1 MCSYLLQIIIL
12 TFVVF
17 VQIQANYTSTSP
29 NHSGYTSI
37 SDSTASSAMTET
49 SKSISYLSSIET
61 STSSATNPSISTTTD
76 ARNTHS
82 YISSTYISSATSI
95 SSHEHSSLSS
105 TSTTSPN
112 TSPTSST
119 TTPMAISVKLMF
131 KYTLNSSSPLKIG
144 NFTDSTIL
152 NSVHNMVKSS
162 FNLSNFIIDIK
173 RIEIRSQAKSTFYE
187 YDMITD
193 NLFESV
199 RKDCDIICI
208 KNSAVLSSVSFQLQD
223 INGSLVNVIAKSG
236 PILIED
242 MSNTTPIPINYKKG
256 DSPPGLPAKLG
267 MGFGITIIGV
277 LLIVEIIFLYRK
289 FGLNNS
295 SREAN
300 YEMPG
305 YNH

>member
-12 TFVVF
+12 IFVVF
-17 VQIQANYTSTSP
+17 VQIQANDTSTSP

-61 STSSATNPSISTTTD
+61 STSSATNPLISTTTD
-76 ARNTHS
+76 ATNTHS

-105 TSTTSPN
+105 TSTTSP
-112 TSPTSST
+112 

-131 KYTLNSSSPLKIG
+131 KYTLNSSSPLKIA

>member
-12 TFVVF
+12 IFVVF
-17 VQIQANYTSTSP
+17 VQIQANDTSTSP

-61 STSSATNPSISTTTD
+61 STSSATNPLISTTTD
-76 ARNTHS
+76 ATNTHS

-95 SSHEHSSLSS
+95 SSHEHSPLSS

-112 TSPTSST
+112 TSPTSS

-144 NFTDSTIL
+144 NFTNSNISD
-152 NSVHNMVKSS
+152 SVHNMVKSS

-208 KNSAVLSSVSFQLQD
+208 RNSAVLSSVSFQLQD